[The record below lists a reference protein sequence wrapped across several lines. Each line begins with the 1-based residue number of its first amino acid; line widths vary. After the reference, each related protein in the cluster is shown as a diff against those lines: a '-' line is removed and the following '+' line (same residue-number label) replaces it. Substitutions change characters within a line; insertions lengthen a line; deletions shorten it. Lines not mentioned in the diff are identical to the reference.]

1 MENFN
6 LMFQNSVN
14 ELINVFDNASAKIAE
29 EREKIAEQISSVY
42 VQVGENVKAS
52 RALSRAMQAISDKFA
67 DKAVDA
73 ATEADESE
81 SLMMSIEDFTEDAGI
96 ELPEVKRCAYC
107 DRLIDED
114 SEELAYD
121 ENGNVFCNDK
131 CENRYFVNNEGEYID
146 DEYPDDVDDYVDE
159 DEDDDVDDDD
169 DWADEYDDEDLFED
183 EDEDEE
189 IE

>member
-14 ELINVFDNASAKIAE
+14 ELVKVFDNASAKIAE
-29 EREKIAEQISSVY
+29 EKEKIAEQISSAY

-73 ATEADESE
+73 ATEADEGE

-114 SEELAYD
+114 SEETVYD
-121 ENGNVFCNDK
+121 ENGNVFCNDR
-131 CENRYFVNNEGEYID
+131 CENRYFVNNEGEYIE
-146 DEYPDDVDDYVDE
+146 DEYPDDVEDFE
-159 DEDDDVDDDD
+159 DEDD
-169 DWADEYDDEDLFED
+169 WSDEDIED
-183 EDEDEE
+183 GEDVEDVKDDKDVE
-189 IE
+189 